1 MAATSPGPNNNNS
14 SERDACLK
22 VGLQLLV
29 SRRKASNGNA
39 CCGKKRKKA
48 LEEEGVSNE
57 AARRIG
63 AAALVA
69 DRIHRETLVLINLYA
84 RDAEEQKR
92 VIRRRSMRI
101 Q

>member
-1 MAATSPGPNNNNS
+1 M
-14 SERDACLK
+14 
-22 VGLQLLV
+22 
-29 SRRKASNGNA
+29 
-39 CCGKKRKKA
+39 
-48 LEEEGVSNE
+48 SNE